1 MKIMMLYELKWVS
14 FEILQITI
22 EIEIEIEIES
32 YPLQYD

>member
-22 EIEIEIEIES
+22 EIEIEIES